1 MNTVQSNTNSL
12 IPERIDATEIPL
24 SVFGMLDRFAVGHQK
39 ITAFLA
45 SLELPE
51 PLKHQ
56 SSSVSRTILG
66 ERFQFELRRSGSHRV
81 WAVVE
86 HDTQRFSVAV
96 GFSRREKIEKRRGP
110 SVPPITDDLIPISRT
125 GLAQVLRQGQRHS
138 KIIMALKMPDPK
150 KYKGATCKVSYNNE
164 TFELHKRQQGTKVQW
179 TLKQTDLNR
188 FAEAFDCPALGTE
201 TGRTAHTP
209 DESVIVLSGAGLA
222 NHFKNVHRCAAILKN
237 LPDVRSADS
246 DSYSLIHNQDC
257 FELTKGYV
265 HHQPIWTLRID
276 DKNRFALCFDLKERL
291 NSDKFLDD
299 QELANVVALIG
310 SDPLKLHKYIQVFY
324 PELLEEEAL
333 SVSTK
338 WIEGLGGSPS
348 RVSPY
353 LGFLTQ
359 LSSPLLIEPKGKRIQ
374 NNQYVNELAALGY
387 AGHELLSTATIDNSI
402 MLKGR
407 CPQDAEYLLVEGDY
421 SRKIAVDS
429 QGNFCA
435 PLPLPIIGDLNRFAI
450 RAVNSIKGI
459 VSEPVFLVV
468 HQRGRPMSTEES
480 FFLLIQKKEQVLS
493 EVTKDPIRRSL
504 LIQQIELS
512 LLKSFTESEKAGF
525 SRLRARIKDEA
536 SPIRRKMLKDVL
548 SKFEIISDADYG
560 IVAQQKLYFFQKYTI
575 HEVKAAERAKL
586 PGIIVAN
593 EQGLGK
599 TLTAL
604 SLSRGRE
611 VTIIAPNAVVT
622 NWISEERKF
631 LPFPRLIL
639 LEGRYQD
646 RDNLLATESPKNVVV
661 NLEYT
666 RLANKARIRGL
677 SNAQGMLIIDEA
689 DYLGTRE
696 SDQTKGTRQIEAGFK
711 VLLSATPFKR
721 PSQINNIFSVLTPE
735 DKRFQS
741 PKAFVRAFPTSS
753 PAALNALHLLINER
767 TIRIRKDDVFDT
779 YDPNIP
785 LSKQRDRLPRK
796 TLIDPT
802 ESGKFVLTSA
812 QCHSI
817 LELITNYESWCSK
830 HRGLETASDREYY
843 RYREG
848 YFAKK
853 EAIRQI
859 TNSPA
864 YIGRGDLRSPKHL
877 KMDQILDKELEGT
890 GKKVLIF
897 CRYREQ
903 VEEYARRYRTRGAC
917 TYYGG
922 LKSNADG
929 YKVGNKDE
937 VLFFKVDDAGE
948 HLLDEDGTPI
958 LTNAREG
965 RPIRSLDYERILF
978 QNSKNHR
985 VMIAT
990 YDSGAVGVTF
1000 TAADVVIYDDLA
1012 PTYRDEYQ
1020 AGDRAHRIDNTRK
1033 KYEINYYW
1041 LISEYPK
1048 SFLKEVTKK
1057 GLERFVLPGTLDA
1070 ILYDNIRQQGRV
1082 FHRILDGVGSEDELK
1097 NIESILSQRMPFLF
1111 NKEDEL
1117 DDFNHLVG
1125 DIINESQLTTQ
1136 QDRDGRKG
1144 APKSRKRTTRGS

>member
-1 MNTVQSNTNSL
+1 M
-12 IPERIDATEIPL
+12 R
-24 SVFGMLDRFAVGHQK
+24 
-39 ITAFLA
+39 
-45 SLELPE
+45 
-51 PLKHQ
+51 
-56 SSSVSRTILG
+56 
-66 ERFQFELRRSGSHRV
+66 
-81 WAVVE
+81 
-86 HDTQRFSVAV
+86 
-96 GFSRREKIEKRRGP
+96 
-110 SVPPITDDLIPISRT
+110 
-125 GLAQVLRQGQRHS
+125 
-138 KIIMALKMPDPK
+138 
-150 KYKGATCKVSYNNE
+150 
-164 TFELHKRQQGTKVQW
+164 
-179 TLKQTDLNR
+179 
-188 FAEAFDCPALGTE
+188 
-201 TGRTAHTP
+201 
-209 DESVIVLSGAGLA
+209 
-222 NHFKNVHRCAAILKN
+222 
-237 LPDVRSADS
+237 
-246 DSYSLIHNQDC
+246 
-257 FELTKGYV
+257 
-265 HHQPIWTLRID
+265 
-276 DKNRFALCFDLKERL
+276 
-291 NSDKFLDD
+291 
-299 QELANVVALIG
+299 
-310 SDPLKLHKYIQVFY
+310 
-324 PELLEEEAL
+324 
-333 SVSTK
+333 
-338 WIEGLGGSPS
+338 
-348 RVSPY
+348 
-353 LGFLTQ
+353 
-359 LSSPLLIEPKGKRIQ
+359 
-374 NNQYVNELAALGY
+374 
-387 AGHELLSTATIDNSI
+387 
-402 MLKGR
+402 
-407 CPQDAEYLLVEGDY
+407 
-421 SRKIAVDS
+421 AVDS
-429 QGNFCA
+429 
-435 PLPLPIIGDLNRFAI
+435 R
-450 RAVNSIKGI
+450 KGI

-468 HQRGRPMSTEES
+468 RHRGSPISTEES
-480 FFLLIQKKEQVLS
+480 FFLLMQKKEHVLN
-493 EVTKDPIRRSL
+493 EVTKDPVRRSL

-525 SRLRARIKDEA
+525 SKLRARIKQET
-536 SPIRRKMLKDVL
+536 SSIRMRMLKDVL
-548 SKFEIISDADYG
+548 SKFETISDADYG
-560 IVAQQKLYFFQKYTI
+560 LVTQQKLYFFQKYTI

-631 LPFPRLIL
+631 LPYPRLML

-646 RDNLLATESPKNVVV
+646 RDALLMTEAPKNVVV

-666 RLANKARIRGL
+666 RLANKVRTRGL
-677 SNAQGMLIIDEA
+677 SKPQGMLVIDEA

-735 DKRFQS
+735 DARFHS
-741 PKAFVRAFPTSS
+741 PKAFARAFPTSS

-779 YDPNIP
+779 YNPKIP

-796 TLIDPT
+796 VLIDPT
-802 ESGKFVLTSA
+802 ESGKFVLTNA
-812 QCHSI
+812 QCQSI

-830 HRGLETASDREYY
+830 HRGFETASDREYY

-877 KMDQILDKELEGT
+877 KMDQILKKELKDT
-890 GKKVLIF
+890 DKKVLIF

-903 VEEYARRYRTRGAC
+903 VEEYARRYRTLGAC

-929 YKVGNKDE
+929 YKVDKKDE
-937 VLFFKVDDAGE
+937 VLYFKVDSAGE
-948 HLLDEDGTPI
+948 HLLDKAGVPI
-958 LTNAREG
+958 PTTAEEG

-1000 TAADVVIYDDLA
+1000 TAADAVIYDDLA

-1033 KYEINYYW
+1033 KYVINYYW
-1041 LISEYPK
+1041 LISEYPS
-1048 SFLKEVTKK
+1048 SFLKEVTSL
-1057 GLERFVLPGTLDA
+1057 GLARFVLPGTLDA

-1082 FHRILDGVGSEDELK
+1082 FHRILDGVGSEDELR
-1097 NIESILSQRMPFLF
+1097 NIESLLSQRMPFLF
-1111 NKEDEL
+1111 NKDDEL
-1117 DDFNHLVG
+1117 DDFSHLVG

-1136 QDRDGRKG
+1136 QDREIQSENT
-1144 APKSRKRTTRGS
+1144 KSKKRPNRGG